1 MDTIPCNSRC
11 TAGMTTNCCSP
22 CLRPKQSS
30 CRSPFKVCVSPP
42 LEKLPE
48 SESCWCWKRTAA
60 RGNSY
65 PAVGIP
71 SAKSRG
77 PQGKKRGAPT
87 PLVIVCV
94 VRKRD
99 RSEVESGAKLH
110 LPHVGRGGR
119 IRIEVPR
126 GELVDVSGE
135 IRVVQ
140 GVEHLPAKLERLVL
154 RNLEP
159 LAEGQIQIRQSRQ
172 SQVVAPARPVLSKQ
186 RLADGQRSRLNG
198 ALRDR
203 MQLASIAIEGS
214 GHHAVGRIRRAIQQS
229 VRNPHNVSLG
239 AARHRVRRYGADVD
253 RCGVDGGR
261 KARLDGENPALAP
274 AIQHVL
280 LPAVEAVRAGWL
292 EPERDF

>member
-1 MDTIPCNSRC
+1 MATIRCNSRC

-22 CLRPKQSS
+22 CLRAKQSS
-30 CRSPFKVCVSPP
+30 CRSPFKVCFSPL
-42 LEKLPE
+42 LEKSPE

-65 PAVGIP
+65 PAAGMP
-71 SAKSRG
+71 SAKIKRAARE
-77 PQGKKRGAPT
+77 KKGSLPA
-87 PLVIVCV
+87 PLVIVGV

-126 GELVDVSGE
+126 SELVNVAGE

-159 LAEGQIQIRQSRQ
+159 LAERQIQ
-172 SQVVAPARPVLSKQ
+172 V
-186 RLADGQRSRLNG
+186 
-198 ALRDR
+198 
-203 MQLASIAIEGS
+203 
-214 GHHAVGRIRRAIQQS
+214 
-229 VRNPHNVSLG
+229 
-239 AARHRVRRYGADVD
+239 
-253 RCGVDGGR
+253 C
-261 KARLDGENPALAP
+261 
-274 AIQHVL
+274 
-280 LPAVEAVRAGWL
+280 
-292 EPERDF
+292 